1 MVEKDSGITKDLPTI
16 VWRLKMLKSK
26 QLQHKI
32 DVITINII
40 VINNNFL
47 SMSNF
52 LSNNQQS

>member
-1 MVEKDSGITKDLPTI
+1 MVEKDGGITKDLPTI